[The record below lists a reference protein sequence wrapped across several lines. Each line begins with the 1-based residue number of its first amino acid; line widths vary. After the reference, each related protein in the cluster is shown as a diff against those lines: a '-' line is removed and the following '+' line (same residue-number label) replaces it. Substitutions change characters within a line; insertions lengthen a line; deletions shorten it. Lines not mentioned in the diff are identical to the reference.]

1 MCPIQESTTY
11 FFKSRNFCIV
21 LAFAGLS
28 TITNVYPGGV
38 DVHDLQVERDGALL
52 CSLFGPAV
60 RRFTLAGNAS
70 GTDEMDFFMRTLP
83 LGKPE
88 ITNALP
94 TPIPFINEYMGL
106 P

>member
-1 MCPIQESTTY
+1 MQESTTY

-38 DVHDLQVERDGALL
+38 DAHDLQVESEGALL
-52 CSLFGPAV
+52 CNLLGPAV
-60 RRFTLAGNAS
+60 HRFTLTGNAS
-70 GTDEMDFFMRTLP
+70 GTDWTVFFIRTLP
-83 LGKPE
+83 LEKPE

-94 TPIPFINEYMGL
+94 TPIPFTKEYIGL

>member
-1 MCPIQESTTY
+1 MQESTTY

-38 DVHDLQVERDGALL
+38 DAHDLQVENEGALL
-52 CSLFGPAV
+52 CSLLGPAV
-60 RRFTLAGNAS
+60 RRFTLAGNAT
-70 GTDEMDFFMRTLP
+70 GTDGVTFFIRTLP
-83 LGKPE
+83 LGKPD

-94 TPIPFINEYMGL
+94 TPMPFINEYIGL